1 MFVQCKLK
9 IITKPKN
16 ERRTSTVFDISSYK
30 VFKKYLLFLGQFPNQ
45 SRWSK
50 KFNLTVMIGSL
61 LTLHYPGFVQIYT
74 SLYAKD
80 VASFLEA
87 IPVITTLTA
96 VLIKLLN
103 HVIYKENIYKFIF
116 EKMFDII
123 KKDWELLSN
132 KSEAHILKEI
142 TKEGKKLGEIYRR
155 NCCGLFFDK
164 FYILIVF
171 LYTNIFHNFYTNG
184 KLLILFSAF
193 MLSCMS
199 GFIIIP
205 LSPVILDIISPLNE
219 TRHREQMFRVTYFL
233 DNDQYF
239 YPIYFHSLW
248 CAFIITM
255 IAVTIDSL
263 YIQIV
268 HHDSALFAICGQALV
283 TARKSTDVDTNE
295 TYIEWLRQCLAMHND
310 ALQLFEMLDD
320 SSRRSYFFQILLTM
334 IGMTVTAVQAAM
346 NLHQPEEALRIGLF
360 LVAQQFHLL
369 IITLPGQVI
378 SDHSFELTND
388 IYRSMWYNMPINVQ
402 RVLYMMQMRSSKPCK
417 LTAGGIYEMNIE
429 NFGTTFKTC
438 VSYFTVLL
446 SLGD

>member
-1 MFVQCKLK
+1 MFQ
-9 IITKPKN
+9 KN
-16 ERRTSTVFDISSYK
+16 ERRTSTVFDISYYK

-45 SRWSK
+45 SHWSK
-50 KFNLTVMIGSL
+50 KLNLTVMIGSL

-87 IPVITTLTA
+87 VPVITTLTA
-96 VLIKLLN
+96 ALIKLLN
-103 HVIYKENIYKFIF
+103 HF
-116 EKMFDII
+116 EKMFHII
-123 KKDWELLSN
+123 KKDWELLN
-132 KSEAHILKEI
+132 DKSQTHILEEI
-142 TKEGKKLGEIYRR
+142 TKEGNKIGEIYR
-155 NCCGLFFDK
+155 
-164 FYILIVF
+164 
-171 LYTNIFHNFYTNG
+171 T
-184 KLLILFSAF
+184 F
-193 MLSCMS
+193 MLSCML

-205 LSPVILDIISPLNE
+205 LTPVILDIISPLNE

-233 DNDQYF
+233 DENRYF

-248 CAFIITM
+248 CAFVITIIA
-255 IAVTIDSL
+255 ITIDSL

-268 HHDSALFAICGQALV
+268 HHDSALFAICGQALI
-283 TARKSTDVDTNE
+283 TARKSTDVDTNG
-295 TYIEWLRQCLAMHND
+295 TYTEWLRQCLTMHND
-310 ALQLFEMLDD
+310 ALQFFEMLDD

-334 IGMTVTAVQAAM
+334 VGMTVTAVQAVM

-378 SDHSFELTND
+378 TDYSFELTND

-402 RVLYMMQMRSSKPCK
+402 RILHMMQMRSSKPCK

-429 NFGTTFKTC
+429 NFGITFKTC